1 MPRQTFDAE
10 LLDGHKGPAVLVPFD
25 PGETWGALP
34 TPVETAA
41 YGKIAAHLVTGTM
54 NRRKFDGCIV
64 RRWGKHFILV
74 DDELRRA
81 AGVAVGDVVR
91 VSVWPR
97 TTSAQRRGVKR

>member
-1 MPRQTFDAE
+1 MTRRTFESE

-25 PGETWGALP
+25 PGETWGVLP
-34 TPVETAA
+34 TPVETEA

-74 DDELRRA
+74 DENLRRA
-81 AGVAVGDVVR
+81 AGAKVGDVVR
-91 VSVWPR
+91 VSVSPR
-97 TTSAQRRGVKR
+97 KGRAK